1 MKRSILF
8 FAVFSM
14 LSCLVIA
21 QKNIAQKSS
30 LDNYCECEHVFLNK
44 DTSTTNKGGL
54 KILQTGYQMALID
67 MSIIKGSCWDFVNAV
82 YNRSGFANAKQTIF
96 SSQKKGPYAASSMVK
111 PGDWIYHINHQF
123 NNGEHSAIFICW
135 KDFAKRIAITLSYVG
150 MNRYAPGHFGE
161 YHLDNIYSI
170 FRPKNNL

>member
-1 MKRSILF
+1 MKRYILF

-14 LSCLVIA
+14 LSCLVMA

-30 LDNYCECEHVFLNK
+30 LDNYCQCEHVFLNN

-67 MSIIKGSCWDFVNAV
+67 MSIIKGSCWDFVNVV

-150 MNRYAPGHFGE
+150 MNRNAPGHFGE

>member
-1 MKRSILF
+1 MIKYILCSF
-8 FAVFSM
+8 IFTLMGF
-14 LSCLVIA
+14 LVMA
-21 QKNIAQKSS
+21 QKSNAKKSS
-30 LDNYCECEHVFLNK
+30 LDNYCQCEHVFSNS
-44 DTSTTNKGGL
+44 DTSNTNKGGL
-54 KILQTGYQMALID
+54 KILQTGHQMALID

-96 SSQKKGPYAASSMVK
+96 SSRKNGPFAASSLVK

-123 NNGEHSAIFICW
+123 NNGEHSAIFVCW

-150 MNRYAPGHFGE
+150 MNRNAPGHFGE
-161 YHLDNIYSI
+161 YQLDNIYSI